1 MTKNVN
7 IDAKGR
13 QMLELLAQGASA
25 RTVAKKMGYSEGTT
39 RVYLHNLYKV
49 LGVRNKTEAVIWLL
63 NRRHQGEVAAVSPPP
78 PPPATALE
86 EPAAEMAA
94 REGLHAALGL
104 MGTFVG
110 PYSRVWEGHATHKGG
125 TIDAKA
131 QERRAQARELWKAL
145 LKGDFAAAKAMH
157 DEGQL
162 DELAYRAP
170 SEAVIVALLLMLGGY
185 SRAGE
190 SLVGHLDGRRK
201 ATSGLNAKESQLVR
215 AVVQATGEGDEATLT
230 PLYHQAAEGSVPALK
245 HLAMACLYHAY
256 RARKDAERAGQTAIA
271 LWAEADAGRRELEA
285 MGVKPLPRDAAVP
298 KPGR

>member
-78 PPPATALE
+78 PPPATVLE

-94 REGLHAALGL
+94 REGLHAALGV

-125 TIDAKA
+125 TVDAKA
-131 QERRAQARELWKAL
+131 QERRAQARELWNAL
-145 LKGDFAAAKAMH
+145 LKGDFAFGKAMH

-170 SEAVIVALLLMLGGY
+170 SEAVIVALMGTVVGIVSGVY
-185 SRAGE
+185 PARRA
-190 SLVGHLDGRRK
+190 S
-201 ATSGLNAKESQLVR
+201 
-215 AVVQATGEGDEATLT
+215 
-230 PLYHQAAEGSVPALK
+230 
-245 HLAMACLYHAY
+245 
-256 RARKDAERAGQTAIA
+256 
-271 LWAEADAGRRELEA
+271 
-285 MGVKPLPRDAAVP
+285 AAVKIP
-298 KPGR
+298 RWRSAAQCLPLRRPARHRRRRGSPG